1 MKRGENGDGFG
12 GLHAWTGLYCG
23 CEEGLVSMLPGCI
36 DQRSV
41 FDSFEFGVFI
51 YSRFRVGA
59 KERAWTTRSPLTTQS
74 AVHMTII
81 QRSLQ

>member
-1 MKRGENGDGFG
+1 
-12 GLHAWTGLYCG
+12 
-23 CEEGLVSMLPGCI
+23 MLPGSVA
-36 DQRSV
+36 QRSV

-51 YSRFRVGA
+51 YSRFMVGA
-59 KERAWTTRSPLTTQS
+59 KERARTTRSPLTAQS